1 MALMETHYYSFSMRS
16 NVTMNVFIP
25 TPGSDGSI
33 TQMNSTEKYD
43 YVKGIPVVYL
53 LHGAYGD
60 AFSWIRY
67 SNIDRYAQ
75 DRGIAVVMASAENSF
90 YQDLKGGNAYYTFFT
105 EELPKFIQNVFPVS
119 RDREKTYVAGF
130 SMGGYGALL
139 NGLRYRKVFSR
150 IAALSPAADPGELFS
165 HAREGGFGPD
175 EFANLF
181 GSLEAYEN
189 GPWNLR
195 KIYPETNPAEIPEL
209 FVGCGD
215 HDIAV
220 WRQVKDFLQALDQ
233 AGIPCRRWQ
242 NHGNHDIDT
251 WEAMMD
257 PAFSF
262 LAGIPEGTRNSLA
275 IPEAASARDAVVQ

>member
-1 MALMETHYYSFSMRS
+1 MAFCEIHFLSQTLSQ
-16 NVTMNVFIP
+16 NVSAAVFIP
-25 TPGSDGSI
+25 EKGPFGSDAKPPYR
-33 TQMNSTEKYD
+33 T
-43 YVKGIPVVYL
+43 VYL
-53 LHGAYGD
+53 LPGYSGD
-60 AFSWIRY
+60 CTSIYTMLPIRK
-67 SNIDRYAQ
+67 Q
-75 DRGIAVVMASAENSF
+75 AE
-90 YQDLKGGNAYYTFFT
+90 LKGLCVVIPNGQNAFYIDHPERNASWSRFIG
-105 EELPKFIQNVFPVS
+105 EELVARTREMFRLS
-119 RDREKTYVAGF
+119 DRREDTYIAGI